1 MMRRKSNKNVWKKGI
16 VLVLIL
22 IFSILLINAHADEE
36 PTRISELEK
45 EELSDEDNENLKEYY
60 SKVFD
65 IVGPDTKFNNIA
77 TKENI
82 AILNVTIDGRDRR
95 ILTKLA
101 TGIILPKIT
110 DALFAARLQANN
122 LTVLDNLRIIGK
134 NIFSTLT
141 SFGQREFYGIA
152 GSEAKY
158 VDEGFSRLYNGK
170 ANVSINPVLRELIS
184 GYNVYLSAEG
194 LTQGIYVAEKSSSY
208 FIVKS
213 VNSGSNIGFS
223 WMLSGVKKEF
233 EGKLKSV
240 YGEQQ
245 GIGIF
250 AIVNAENG
258 TTAITINGFDKILAL
273 INQNYNQTINNA
285 NITND
290 NITNEAQN
298 NAQSNNDETNNNGR
312 GIQLITGNL
321 VDEFGLETDL
331 GKILSNAST
340 LPAGISGQSA
350 VSDDK
355 QIQIK
360 DDTTINEPYE
370 SNETIEIVSSGFE
383 ELAPSGPDFEF
394 TLFSIDEDFIV
405 AQVSIV
411 TGLSL
416 EDARMLISFV
426 YAEPTG
432 FKDEPIEPENAQ
444 LGFIEK
450 INGSVIIRL
459 G

>member
-1 MMRRKSNKNVWKKGI
+1 MMRRKSNKNVWKKCI

-233 EGKLKSV
+233 ESKLKSV

-340 LPAGISGQSA
+340 
-350 VSDDK
+350 
-355 QIQIK
+355 
-360 DDTTINEPYE
+360 INEPYE